1 MFNTIKN
8 ILLAAVTV
16 STLAACSNN
25 EVVLTETTEKI
36 TFMDKSPYHL
46 TYFQNIFGGDLIKLG
61 GKLYTLVDADGYINQ
76 GDEVKVILVGDD
88 VRSVCQ
94 LLTDELQEYSRC
106 FSPQKVK

>member
-8 ILLAAVTV
+8 MLLAAVTV
-16 STLAACSNN
+16 STLAACSDN

-46 TYFQNIFGGDLIKLG
+46 TYFQNIFGGDLIKLRG
-61 GKLYTLVDADGYINQ
+61 ELYTLVDADGYINQ
-76 GDEVKVILVGDD
+76 GDEVKVILMDDD

-94 LLTDELQEYSRC
+94 ILSEELQEFARC
-106 FSPQKVK
+106 FSTLKI